1 MKIMSLRVSPVARVL
16 ALGYGLL
23 APFMVIGSKLTGAEQ
38 FTLPLGIVA
47 PLLHLNF
54 NFSVPMPQ
62 SLAYGLALCLLAGLS
77 FALTGW
83 ITGAATVLVF
93 NFIARRTGGIE
104 ASVVTDEVVVSPTS
118 L

>member
-1 MKIMSLRVSPVARVL
+1 MKIMSLRVSPVARVF
-16 ALGYGLL
+16 ALGYGVL

-38 FTLPLGIVA
+38 FTLPFGLVA
-47 PLLHLNF
+47 PLFHLNLNF
-54 NFSVPMPQ
+54 NVPMPDH
-62 SLAYGLALCLLAGLS
+62 LAYGLGLCFLAGLS

-104 ASVVTDEVVVSPTS
+104 ASVMTDEVVSSAP